1 MPYLDNFN
9 RPISYLR
16 VSVTDR
22 CNLRCVYCMPPEG
35 VPWRPH
41 EEILRYEEIETV
53 VRAAAELGISKVR
66 LTGGETL
73 VRKDL
78 VDLVAM
84 LARIPGIDDL
94 AMTTNGTLLARYADE
109 LKATGLK
116 RVNVSLDTLRPE
128 RFRTITR
135 LGKLSDTL
143 EGIAA
148 AKEAGLVPVKI
159 NTVVIRGLN
168 DDEVVDLARLTR
180 APPPRLLPPPIP
192 PNFGGQRGREGWH
205 VRFIEV
211 MPLGDNADWAGNGY
225 VPMGEVRERIER
237 ELGELIPAKLAAG
250 GGPARYYRLPGA
262 QGTIGFITPI
272 SEHFCYQC
280 NRLRLTADGKL
291 RPCLLSDYEIDL
303 RTPLRQGA
311 SAEEIKAL
319 IIEGIRN
326 KPERHHLSEQVIPQ
340 GRAMSEIGG

>member
-35 VPWRPH
+35 IPWRPH

-53 VRAAAELGISKVR
+53 VWAAAELGISKVR
-66 LTGGETL
+66 LTGGEPL
-73 VRKDL
+73 VRKGL
-78 VDLVAM
+78 VDLVSM
-84 LARIPGIDDL
+84 ISCIPGIDDL
-94 AMTTNGTLLARYADE
+94 AMTTNGVLLACYAKE
-109 LKATGLK
+109 LKAAGLK

-135 LGKLSDTL
+135 LGELSDTL
-143 EGIAA
+143 DGIAA

-168 DDEVVDLARLTR
+168 DDEAVDFARLTY
-180 APPPRLLPPPIP
+180 APD
-192 PNFGGQRGREGWH
+192 WH

-211 MPLGDNADWAGNGY
+211 MPLGNNADWAGNGY

-237 ELGELIPAKLAAG
+237 ELGGLIPAKLGVG
-250 GGPARYYRLPGA
+250 GGPARYYRLAGA

-303 RTPLRQGA
+303 RTPLRRGA